1 MGQPYRPKSQL
12 PAVGLQINGSNPS
25 FTNEHNPGATM
36 VEGHAIATAIDSVVG
51 SDPVV
56 GRGLAVGRDPAGSR
70 DAAGGGDHPVLASQ
84 APSLMGKE
92 RLVNESGPKGP
103 LISAREKSV
112 CNGVSPWLSPL
123 AMLITQDLTLPG
135 FFGRVAVRGREH
147 LPQQGAVLLA
157 PTHRARWDALLLP
170 YAAGRRVTGRDCRF
184 MVTRDEMQGLQ
195 GWLLQRLGCFAVDQG
210 RPTLASLR
218 LAVNLLQ
225 RGEQLVVFPEGRI
238 HRNDEPLR
246 LHQGLGRLAQLAA
259 SQGVDVRV
267 LPVGIAYG
275 QALPSLG
282 DCAAVQIGAPL
293 QLQGEGRHA
302 AQSFTTTLAAAMV
315 AAEAAARDLVGRPL
329 PQRAPLPQPGSP

>member
-1 MGQPYRPKSQL
+1 M
-12 PAVGLQINGSNPS
+12 
-25 FTNEHNPGATM
+25 M

-51 SDPVV
+51 SDPTV
-56 GRGLAVGRDPAGSR
+56 GQGSPVGR
-70 DAAGGGDHPVLASQ
+70 DAAGGGDHPVLAAQ
-84 APSLMGKE
+84 VPPL
-92 RLVNESGPKGP
+92 LVNPSGPKGP
-103 LISAREKSV
+103 LITARENSV

-123 AMLITQDLTLPG
+123 AMLITQDLALPA
-135 FFGRVAVRGREH
+135 FFGRLAVRGREH
-147 LPQQGAVLLA
+147 LPKEGAVLLA
-157 PTHRARWDALLLP
+157 PTHRARWDALLVP

-218 LAVNLLQ
+218 LAVKLLQ

-238 HRNDEPLR
+238 HRQDEPLR

-259 SQGVDVRV
+259 SQGVDVQV
-267 LPVGIAYG
+267 LPMGIAYG

-282 DCAAVQIGAPL
+282 GCAAVQIGAPL

-302 AQSFTTTLAAAMV
+302 AQSFTTTLAAAMA

-329 PQRAPLPQPGSP
+329 PQRAQVQQPGSP